1 MSFNILLKH
10 SLCAGNNTLLYN
22 IICLPYFK
30 SLYTH
35 IYVYTHT
42 SLSMFFSCY
51 SLAGIILVPVIIM
64 HNYDIFSLFDL
75 FIIFLFPH
83 ILVKM
88 LYKAATVLSSFQR
101 YMTRDT
107 WFNTEFILFW
117 DICCLHTFLLQVKC
131 FQAIGSESWQH
142 LHGK

>member
-1 MSFNILLKH
+1 
-10 SLCAGNNTLLYN
+10 
-22 IICLPYFK
+22 
-30 SLYTH
+30 
-35 IYVYTHT
+35 
-42 SLSMFFSCY
+42 MFFSCY

-107 WFNTEFILFW
+107 
-117 DICCLHTFLLQVKC
+117 
-131 FQAIGSESWQH
+131 
-142 LHGK
+142 